1 MPTVLVVDDSLVDRR
16 LVGGILAHSGDLQVE
31 FASDGE
37 EALQRIAA
45 LAPHLVLTDL
55 VMPGMTGLE
64 LVSEIRQR
72 FANVPVI
79 LMTAKG
85 SEDVA
90 LQALR
95 AGAASYVPKSQ
106 ISTLLRETV
115 STVLSAV
122 MEKRGQQQLMSLID
136 QASVSFVLSNDAAMI
151 PPFISYVQDLAL
163 QIGLCDSSDSLRVAI
178 ALEEALRNAM
188 FHGNLE
194 ISSELR
200 EGDSAIYRDVLHSRL
215 NSEPYCS
222 RKLYVQVSVS
232 REIGE
237 FIIRDEGPGFDPST
251 LPDPTDPENIEKAC
265 GRGLLLMRT
274 FMNRVDYNRTGN
286 QVTLTKQA
294 SIVQA

>member
-16 LVGGILAHSGDLQVE
+16 LVGGILAHSPDLQVE

-37 EALQRIAA
+37 EALERIEV
-45 LAPHLVLTDL
+45 LAPHLVVTDL
-55 VMPGMTGLE
+55 VMPGISGLE
-64 LVSEIRQR
+64 LVSAIRQR
-72 FANVPVI
+72 FAHLPVI

-95 AGAASYVPKSQ
+95 AGAASYVPKAQ

-122 MEKRGQQQLMSLID
+122 IEKRGQQQLMSLIE
-136 QASVSFVLSNDAAMI
+136 QASVSFIMGNDAALI
-151 PPFISYVQDLAL
+151 PPFIAYVQDLTS
-163 QIGLCDSSDSLRVAI
+163 QVGLCEAGDSVRVAI

-200 EGDSAIYRDVLHSRL
+200 EGDSATYRRVLHNRL
-215 NSEPYCS
+215 ESEPYCS
-222 RKLYVQVSVS
+222 RKLYLQIAVSK
-232 REIGE
+232 EMGE
-237 FIIRDEGPGFDPST
+237 FVIRDEGPGFDPST

-274 FMNRVDYNRTGN
+274 FMDGVDYNRTGN
-286 QVTLTKQA
+286 QVTLTKRA
-294 SIVQA
+294 NHVRA